1 MSYICHTSKR
11 LKDCFIKKPW
21 QGNNP
26 QKARFLFVGLDANF
40 DENIENISPF
50 FKEEISTYLD
60 DGVGYWKDRGFHH
73 PFMHR
78 DYHGSGRLYHDR
90 FSRIGFKPDDA
101 DLVSFVEL
109 LHVPT
114 TGRSNLNAS
123 DLSLEHL
130 NKLAEWFDYGSAMY
144 IFFVSRKVTELMRQ
158 KKPSLDLLPQ
168 NQVIINDDF
177 ENLKVLRKKNGQII
191 YEIYHLSCHYDWQ
204 WSMLERQ
211 INDIRAIV
219 RTFTQPHAL

>member
-1 MSYICHTSKR
+1 
-11 LKDCFIKKPW
+11 
-21 QGNNP
+21 
-26 QKARFLFVGLDANF
+26 
-40 DENIENISPF
+40 
-50 FKEEISTYLD
+50 
-60 DGVGYWKDRGFHH
+60 
-73 PFMHR
+73 MHR